1 MSSHTASAV
10 TAQQPRRSASFLP
23 IAVSVTLV
31 ALFLFLR
38 VWRLTSVS
46 LDGDEIFSLLLAR
59 SEWHKLLD
67 GAIRDAIHPPLFY
80 VLLKIW
86 VWVGGESLF
95 WLRLFPVTV
104 GTLCLAPMFLL
115 CKDLGVSRGARTLAL
130 AIGSVHPYAIFF
142 AQHMRMYCL
151 LGLFGLTSIWAFQR
165 YLRETSRRNLVILS
179 AANLLLVYSHYY
191 GWLIIGLEFLYLLW
205 KKRSALLPF
214 LGGSL
219 VVLALFG
226 PWAWAA
232 AQSLHAK
239 GGFAENLGWVPR
251 PDVRDLTWFYVE
263 LGGFTEFMRIGSRA
277 TLVIFVIL
285 YLRYR
290 RRSEPGFHW
299 LMVISLAPPLLTYMA
314 SQWLSQ
320 SIWGHRHLVFA
331 LWPFLIVLTDMTWSL
346 PKTARALALI
356 GLVAWAGF
364 AVAAYNPENQK
375 IHWDRLTLAMLNEER
390 GAGDRVPLYTVDP
403 YLHYPIWFQLESLKT
418 GKLKPLGAD
427 VESRPDIGLLKT
439 KAEKF
444 EVHKVTSLEAA
455 QGGYFWVGYVD
466 SAWNGPQSPQK
477 ILEQRGCTTGDELAA
492 RDRFQ
497 SVRLFPVKCSAAT
510 R

>member
-1 MSSHTASAV
+1 MSNLSASAA
-10 TAQQPRRSASFLP
+10 TAKQPLRSASLLP
-23 IAVSVTLV
+23 IAVTATLF
-31 ALFLFLR
+31 ALFLFMR
-38 VWRLTSVS
+38 VWRLTDVP

-59 SEWHKLLD
+59 GNWHQLFD

-86 VWVGGESLF
+86 VWVGGDGLL
-95 WLRLFPVTV
+95 WLRLFPVAV

-115 CKDLGVSRGARTLAL
+115 CKDLSVPRGARNLAL
-130 AIGSVHPYAIFF
+130 VIGSVHPYAIFF

-165 YLRETSRRNLVILS
+165 YLRDSSRRNLVILS

-205 KKRSALLPF
+205 KRRSAVLPF
-214 LGGSL
+214 IGASL
-219 VVLALFG
+219 VVVALFS

-239 GGFAENLGWVPR
+239 GGLAENLGWVPR
-251 PDVRDLTWFYVE
+251 PDIRDLTWFYVE
-263 LGGFTEFMRIGSRA
+263 LGGFTEFLRIGSRA

-290 RRSEPGFHW
+290 RRSEAGFHW
-299 LMVISLAPPLLTYMA
+299 LVVISLAPPLLTYLA

-331 LWPFLIVLTDMTWSL
+331 LWPFLIVLTDMIWNL
-346 PKTARALALI
+346 RPLARSIA
-356 GLVAWAGF
+356 VAGIVVWAGF
-364 AVAAYNPENQK
+364 AAAAYSPEHQK
-375 IHWDRLTLAMLNEER
+375 IHWDRLTLAMLDEEP
-390 GAGDRVPLYTVDP
+390 GIAARVPLYTVDP
-403 YLHYPIWFQLESLKT
+403 YLHYPIWFQLESLKSGRLT
-418 GKLKPLGAD
+418 PLGPY
-427 VESRPDIGLLKT
+427 VESRPDIGVLKA

-444 EVHKVTSLEAA
+444 AVNKVSSLDAA
-455 QGGYFWVGYVD
+455 QGNYFWVGYVD
-466 SAWNGPQSPQK
+466 SAWNGPQSPKQ
-477 ILEQRGCTTGDELAA
+477 ILEQRGCKTGHELTA

-497 SVRLFPVKCSAAT
+497 SVRLFPVECIAAS